1 MFSANLGPGLSR
13 KLAFAAQSFNTNQ
26 RMEMYSAFDD
36 ISTVVGPKD
45 EPVNDLRDPRV
56 PEKARTAIQALLTAI
71 GFEIKDG
78 MIQ

>member
-13 KLAFAAQSFNTNQ
+13 KLAFAAQSFSPDQ
-26 RMEMYSAFDD
+26 RMEMYHAFDD
-36 ISTVVGPKD
+36 ISTQVGPDD
-45 EPVNDLRDPRV
+45 EPVHELTDSRV
-56 PEKARTAIQALLTAI
+56 PEKARNAIDALLNQV